1 MSVRRLEKG
10 DEVWEVQVER
20 WNDLLA
26 SPRVMH
32 GRVTGGREIRVIIT
46 WDGHDPERY
55 SRHQIE
61 RDVYATKREALQA
74 GKRRLEVIRQRAS
87 ERVNAATD
95 ALAVILEL
103 LEEVADLLPCG
114 CPRDLP
120 EVHQEGCIYTP
131 AALAE
136 RQLERSLDEQ
146 A

>member
-1 MSVRRLEKG
+1 MSVPTLEKG
-10 DEVWEVQVER
+10 DEVWEALVER
-20 WNDLLA
+20 WNDIR
-26 SPRVMH
+26 PEPHVKH
-32 GRVTGGREIRVIIT
+32 GLVTGGGPQRVIVA
-46 WDGHDPERY
+46 WDGSPPQRY
-55 SRHQIE
+55 SRWHFE
-61 RDVYATKREALQA
+61 RGVYATKMEALLA
-74 GKRRLEVIRQRAS
+74 GKRRLEEIRQRAS
-87 ERVNAATD
+87 ERMNAATD

-103 LEEVADLLPCG
+103 LEVADLLPCG